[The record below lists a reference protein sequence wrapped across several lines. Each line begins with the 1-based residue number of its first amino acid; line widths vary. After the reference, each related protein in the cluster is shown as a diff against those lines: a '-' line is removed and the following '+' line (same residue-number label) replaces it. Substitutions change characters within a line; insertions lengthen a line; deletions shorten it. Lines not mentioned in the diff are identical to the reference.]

1 MPLKRVA
8 RTDRLWWRQE
18 TQQSS
23 TKKAR
28 SIEMKDL
35 RSLEFF
41 SKLGTEAIK
50 QCHGRH
56 VPHKRPGRKLVFF
69 SKKHRVEDR
78 AYEFVESSDVVWSL
92 ETQVQTVTNRW
103 ILLQFKH
110 SASIEDINIVQF
122 LQFKHSA
129 STEGINIVR
138 TCGYDGWKLTLCA
151 LHVSYLTSGH
161 CDDTLI
167 WSNVR
172 LYVLMWPNMTCY
184 IGYGMNYLKRVWRS
198 TFTHKANVWGWSKP
212 SWCKQIWQY
221 ILLPDRFHS
230 FHWAFKCRHLPDD
243 LCW

>member
-1 MPLKRVA
+1 MFPTRGLVES
-8 RTDRLWWRQE
+8 L
-18 TQQSS
+18 SS
-23 TKKAR
+23 SRR
-28 SIEMKDL
+28 SIEWKIEPMNL
-35 RSLEFF
+35 LSL
-41 SKLGTEAIK
+41 LT
-50 QCHGRH
+50 
-56 VPHKRPGRKLVFF
+56 L
-69 SKKHRVEDR
+69 
-78 AYEFVESSDVVWSL
+78 WSL
-92 ETQVQTVTNRW
+92 ERQVQTVTNRW

-110 SASIEDINIVQF
+110 STSIEDINIVQF

-138 TCGYDGWKLTLCA
+138 TCCYDGWKLTLCA

-243 LCW
+243 LCWKIVLPQTSALQTGLF